1 MTEIIQWTI
10 GAIFAVL
17 LVLFGIERRKT
28 AKAEKRATKAEDKA
42 AKLEVVIG
50 VQHTANTVKDDLAKD
65 KATLSKEKEE
75 VIQSIS
81 DIPEKKEVELSE
93 EVKKLAADQSARADA
108 ERVPV
113 DRSKGSRVQNSKR

>member
-17 LVLFGIERRKT
+17 LVLFSIERRKT

-93 EVKKLAADQSARADA
+93 EVKKIAAAQSARANA